1 MKVFHVLRSSNV
13 GGATEHLKLLL
24 EGTRK
29 TLDNYVFACPGDEF
43 SSFKKLCGKNRV
55 FSLTSRVLGNN
66 SLIRKEVERIR
77 PDIVH
82 MHGRGASIDV
92 RVSERYPFKPR
103 FVYTLH
109 GFHIE
114 GDNVLAR
121 MLYSHFENRHYSFV
135 DRFIHVSES
144 EKEAF
149 RGIIKHYDEGKH
161 VVIPNAV
168 KHLPEEN
175 YYTSEEVGNT
185 ISIPEV
191 KKLLLDK
198 DCIKF
203 ICIARLSYA
212 KGVDILI
219 EAFSRFLME
228 SKRKAFLVIVGDG
241 PERNSC
247 EKLIA
252 KLELTGKVF
261 LAGKI
266 DNARR
271 LLKAFDA
278 FVLTSRWEGMPLTI
292 LEALDAGLP
301 VIATDVPGIRD
312 LPDHTRLTRYPPNKL
327 SINKAMLK
335 YTTFAGIP
343 ENGFRSFT
351 GFATIQKEKAIDD
364 FLDEITKA
372 YRNIA

>member
-29 TLDNYVFACPGDEF
+29 TLENYVFACPGDEF
-43 SSFKKLCGKNRV
+43 SSFKKLCGENRV
-55 FSLTSRVLGNN
+55 FSLTSKVLRNN
-66 SLIRKEVERIR
+66 SLIRKEVEKLR

-149 RGIIKHYDEGKH
+149 RGIIRQYNETKHI
-161 VVIPNAV
+161 VIPNAV

-175 YYTSEEVGNT
+175 YYTSQEVGNT

-203 ICIARLSYA
+203 ICIARLSYQ
-212 KGVDILI
+212 KGIDILI
-219 EAFSRFLME
+219 KSFSDFL
-228 SKRKAFLVIVGDG
+228 SKTIKKAILVVVGDG
-241 PERNSC
+241 PEKNSC
-247 EKLIA
+247 KEQIEKLG
-252 KLELTGKVF
+252 LTNNVF

-266 DNARR
+266 ENARK
-271 LLKAFDA
+271 LLKAFDV

-312 LPDHTRLTRYPPNKL
+312 VSAPCPQVILSNPEPASIAMSLIDHARVLEKTREKINVINYNIEDMI
-327 SINKAMLK
+327 SIVIFNYNML
-335 YTTFAGIP
+335 
-343 ENGFRSFT
+343 
-351 GFATIQKEKAIDD
+351 
-364 FLDEITKA
+364 LL
-372 YRNIA
+372 RNT